1 MRQVVTIG
9 LSALICFAF
18 ISQSS
23 LAGELQFAVVSME
36 RVFDEYYQTKTANDL
51 IQARLDQAE
60 TKRRKLLTKVR
71 ALKAEVKTLNTE
83 GYDSSLS
90 SAEQEK
96 KKRLAEKK
104 YIEYRDAEE
113 KLIEFDKTCQKE
125 FGTQM
130 RKTQQRLVK
139 EIRETIK
146 RYIKGKG
153 IILVFDSSGK
163 TMNSVETIVY
173 FDHALDIT
181 DDIITML
188 NKNAPDSTL
197 KK

>member
-1 MRQVVTIG
+1 MRQVVIIG

-18 ISQSS
+18 ISRSS
-23 LAGELQFAVVSME
+23 FAGELQFAVVSME

-51 IQARLDQAE
+51 LQARLDQAE

-104 YIEYRDAEE
+104 YIEYRDTEE

-188 NKNAPDSTL
+188 NKNAPDSTVP
-197 KK
+197 